1 MDELSP
7 IVIDLNKAKSDTLNE
22 SWLGWFGWGVKKIL
36 KAILGDF
43 SIPVELKGN
52 HSDVKSFVS
61 ALGAEKGHIE
71 ALRDYG
77 LNSPR
82 AYRSRSELNS
92 AVSKFE
98 RKTGITW
105 PFK

>member
-7 IVIDLNKAKSDTLNE
+7 VIIDLNKAKSESLNE

-52 HSDVKSFVS
+52 PSDVRSFVS
-61 ALGAEKGHIE
+61 TLGAEKGYIQ
-71 ALRDYG
+71 AMKDYG

-82 AYRSRSELNS
+82 TYRSKSELNS

-98 RKTGITW
+98 RRTGITW

>member
-7 IVIDLNKAKSDTLNE
+7 IVIDLNKAKEGSLDE
-22 SWLGWFGWGVKKIL
+22 SWLGWLGWGVKKVL
-36 KAILGDF
+36 KALLGEF

-52 HSDVKSFVS
+52 PSDVNSFLS
-61 ALGAEKGHIE
+61 TLGAEKGYLQ
-71 ALRDYG
+71 AMRDFG
-77 LNSPR
+77 LNSPKT
-82 AYRSRSELNS
+82 YRSKSTLDS

-105 PFK
+105 PFE

>member
-7 IVIDLNKAKSDTLNE
+7 IVIDLDRAKRNPLDE
-22 SWLGWFGWGVKKIL
+22 SWLGWLGWGVKKVL
-36 KAILGDF
+36 KALLGDF

-52 HSDVKSFVS
+52 PADVRSFLG
-61 ALGAEKGHIE
+61 ALGAEKGYVE
-71 ALRDYG
+71 AMRDYG

-82 AYRSRSELNS
+82 TYRSKSELNS
-92 AVSKFE
+92 AVSGFE

>member
-7 IVIDLNKAKSDTLNE
+7 IVIDLNKAKEGKLDE
-22 SWLGWFGWGVKKIL
+22 SWLAMLGWGIKKIL
-36 KAILGDF
+36 KGLFGGL
-43 SIPVELKGN
+43 SVPVELKGN
-52 HSDVKSFVS
+52 PSDVKSFLG
-61 ALGAEKGHIE
+61 ALGAEKGYIQ
-71 ALRDYG
+71 AMKDFG

-82 AYRSRSELNS
+82 TYRSGSQLAS